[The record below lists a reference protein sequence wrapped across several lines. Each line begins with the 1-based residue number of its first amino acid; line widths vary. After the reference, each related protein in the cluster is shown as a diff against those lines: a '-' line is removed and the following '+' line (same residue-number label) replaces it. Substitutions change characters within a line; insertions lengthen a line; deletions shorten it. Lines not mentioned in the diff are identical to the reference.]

1 MKDDLFKICPSIKR
15 MGYRYR
21 TFYIYAVKPM
31 RLQDEEIRDNK
42 IRSVLRKYDIFPHEI
57 SACNEKIETVM
68 HTGAKIEA
76 RSEPRYSLRSQ
87 AKQTKCMPQ
96 IVKGGTLGSFVKAA
110 GGNKQYCLLSKHV
123 TEHCS
128 KVYYVEN
135 SNNIILGTMIPETNG
150 HFHGGLDISAALM
163 KEPVNGESTKFKD
176 TRGHKLNGR
185 LHDYNEEEEDG
196 ICRSGQSVH
205 IYGAVSKPGEGVITM
220 PIAHS
225 GLTSPLI
232 QIEDIGRNHGQF
244 AKKGDSGAVVCV
256 EDPEKRH
263 VVALGMVMG
272 VDREKYL
279 ALPLSKGI
287 QQIEAQT
294 STRLELM

>member
-1 MKDDLFKICPSIKR
+1 MKDDLFKVCPTIKR

-21 TFYIYAVKPM
+21 TFYIYAVKPV
-31 RLQDEEIRDNK
+31 RLEDEEIRDIK
-42 IRSVLRKYDIFPHEI
+42 IRSVLRKYDIFPYEI
-57 SACNEKIETVM
+57 SACNEKIETMM

-76 RSEPRYSLRSQ
+76 RFEPCYSLRSQ
-87 AKQTKCMPQ
+87 TNNTQL
-96 IVKGGTLGSFVKAA
+96 VKGGTLGCFVKAA
-110 GGNKQYCLLSKHV
+110 GGNNKYCLLSKHV

-135 SNNIILGTMIPETNG
+135 GNNIILGPMIPETNG
-150 HFHGGLDISAALM
+150 HFHRGLDISAALM
-163 KEPVNGESTKFKD
+163 NEPVNEESTKFKD
-176 TRGHKLNGR
+176 TREQLINGR

-196 ICRSGQSVH
+196 ICSSGQSVH
-205 IYGAVSKPGEGVITM
+205 IYGAVSKPGVGVITM
-220 PIAHS
+220 PIADS

-256 EDPEKRH
+256 EDPERRH